1 MHRTI
6 DYVARGFFKWFVKKV
21 TETRRKGDKATEL
34 VLLAEIFNL
43 LGKSAYGKLIEAME
57 RQTKVS
63 FTRYE
68 TEEHKSLR

>member
-1 MHRTI
+1 M
-6 DYVARGFFKWFVKKV
+6 
-21 TETRRKGDKATEL
+21 TETRTKGDKATEL
-34 VLLAEIFNL
+34 VLLAEIFKL
-43 LGKSAYGKLIEAME
+43 LGKNAYGKLIEAME